1 MYFLLLGILALGLKY
16 FEIGPVSTMNWLW
29 VMLPFALAVA
39 WWAWADGSGYTKR
52 TEMQKMD
59 DRKLKRINK
68 QRESMGLPPKKML

>member
-16 FEIGPVSTMNWLW
+16 FEIGPVSTLNWWW